1 MDLPDAIDFVQP
13 SVVQVNCIV
22 SGDKPDVRMQ
32 LGGKPFKSMPLGT
45 GFLVSE
51 AAHVVTAQHV
61 IEAARALPTQ
71 FPGAQI
77 QVGIGIAHPSTENMR
92 ANFSVTG
99 FSLIDEDPG
108 HDLALLQM
116 AQNPFRGEMSSG
128 IVIDDTPIE
137 LMHRVATMNPERPRD
152 GEAIAV
158 SGYPL
163 GETVLLT
170 STGIVAS
177 SWSTTV
183 DEMPHP
189 GGIPNVTI
197 PEIRDTY
204 LADVQTNPGNSGG
217 PVYVVADGSVLGVLV
232 AGKLTSVIA
241 GDKPAVVDHVA
252 LTADAGVSV
261 VVPTRYVCEMLDR
274 HGVVWIAR

>member
-1 MDLPDAIDFVQP
+1 MDLPEVIDFVRP
-13 SVVQVNCIV
+13 SVVQVACVV
-22 SGDKPDVRMQ
+22 SGDSPQVREQ
-32 LGGKPFKSMPLGT
+32 LDGKPFQSMPLGT

-51 AAHVVTAQHV
+51 DAHVVTAQHV
-61 IEAARALPTQ
+61 IAAIRNLPAQ

-77 QVGIGIAHPSTENMR
+77 SVGVGLALPNTENMR

-99 FSLIDEDPG
+99 FDLVSEDTR
-108 HDLALLQM
+108 HDLALLRM
-116 AQNPFRGEMSSG
+116 NQNPFQGEMTSG
-128 IVIDDTPIE
+128 IVVNDTPME
-137 LMHRVATMNPERPRD
+137 LLHRVATISRERPRD
-152 GEAIAV
+152 GDGIAV

-170 STGIVAS
+170 NSGIIAS

-189 GGIPNVTI
+189 RMPDVTI

-204 LADVQTNPGNSGG
+204 LADVKTNPGNSGG
-217 PVYVVADGSVLGVLV
+217 PVYSTRDGTVIGVLV
-232 AGKLTSVIA
+232 AGRLTNVIA
-241 GDKPAVVDHVA
+241 GDQPATLNDVA

-261 VVPTRYVCEMLDR
+261 VVPTRYACEMLDR
-274 HGVVWIAR
+274 HGVAWTAG